1 MRRKR
6 TPGVSSFDMAEDVLA
21 RALGTTRTVSIET
34 KGFKMPNGPE
44 KESQAPE
51 PLTRK
56 SAGRPV
62 AGGKADDEE
71 PFPYFLQIGDVYEG
85 PLDVLLTLIKKQNLD
100 IYDLPMAKITA
111 QFQAYARKIPQDEV
125 ETAAEFVYMVSQLI
139 FIKSRMLLPIE
150 RTTDGSIAEDPRRS
164 LVERLLEYEQVK
176 QAAQM
181 LRDRHWAETATW
193 TNPGAREFRAG
204 EEPCDRNPA
213 RPADSND
220 LASAFRQIMERATN
234 RPTLTV
240 NNEVATVAQMFD
252 YLRQR
257 LEIEDAPISFED
269 ALVGSTSPRII
280 ASAFLA
286 VLEMVRLGAVVLK
299 QDKQC
304 DTILV
309 KKTPDFEARMN
320 SAVSF
325 DQWT

>member
-1 MRRKR
+1 MPEEPNKK
-6 TPGVSSFDMAEDVLA
+6 TPA
-21 RALGTTRTVSIET
+21 R
-34 KGFKMPNGPE
+34 
-44 KESQAPE
+44 QAPE
-51 PLTRK
+51 LTCDGN
-56 SAGRPV
+56 AVP
-62 AGGKADDEE
+62 GGESNDEVQ
-71 PFPYFLQIGDVYEG
+71 FPYFLQIGDVYDG
-85 PLDVLLTLIKKQNLD
+85 PLDVLLALIKKQNLD
-100 IYDLPMAKITA
+100 VYDLPIARITA
-111 QFQAYARKIPQDEV
+111 QFQAYARTIAQEEV
-125 ETAAEFVYMVSQLI
+125 EPAADFVYMVSQLI

-176 QAAQM
+176 QAAQL

-193 TNPGAREFRAG
+193 TNPGAREFRAT
-204 EEPCDRNPA
+204 EESRETDPA
-213 RPADSND
+213 QPADSND
-220 LASAFRQIMERATN
+220 LASAFRRIMERATS

-240 NNEVATVAQMFD
+240 TNEVATVAKMSD

-269 ALVGSTSPRII
+269 ALGGSTSPRII

-309 KKTPDFEARMN
+309 KKDPPILKHA
-320 SAVSF
+320 
-325 DQWT
+325 